1 MKQEAYY
8 ITGLLIGGV
17 LIVGVG
23 LITGGIRWNDFESG
37 RIARDTIPD
46 LRPAVVLFEDET
58 ISIPN
63 GYKFLDF
70 KRDNGSVS
78 ILTREAEGDEG
89 LETYYIIESN
99 GTQTRKIFV
108 VEGQ

>member
-1 MKQEAYY
+1 MKEIINFIA
-8 ITGLLIGGV
+8 IVAMIVV
-17 LIVGVG
+17 LSA
-23 LITGGIRWNDFESG
+23 GIYLDYSDDA
-37 RIARDTIPD
+37 ARNTMPD
-46 LRPAVVLFEDET
+46 LRPPAVSFEDET

-89 LETYYIIESN
+89 FETYYIIESN
-99 GTQTRKIFV
+99 GTQTRKILV
-108 VEGQ
+108 VEEQ